1 MLIVCPAC
9 SASYRLA
16 PQALGAGR
24 KVRCARCRT
33 EWYADAPLNAKPPLE
48 TEGLPRPGETFAARD
63 DQRSV
68 EPRQADEA
76 EWSPATDEFERET
89 SPDLPPIAGFDE
101 VDPLDVIGE
110 APAEREP
117 NALAGRRRRGARQL
131 RAARPGAP
139 PRSRALAS
147 AVAERPAVAVATLGV
162 AAVFVA
168 ILMRADLV
176 EAAPSLASLY
186 AGIGM
191 PVNVRG
197 LEISDVR
204 SVEEM
209 EEGAP
214 MLLVTGAIANV
225 AQAPRDVPR
234 LRLAV
239 VADDG
244 REVYSWTTVAGRTK
258 IGVGETT
265 QFKARLASPP
275 AEGRRI
281 VVRFLARQDLATHP
295 R

>member
-33 EWYADAPLNAKPPLE
+33 EWYADAPLDANPLLE
-48 TEGLPRPGETFAARD
+48 GEGLPRAGDPFAASNAR
-63 DQRSV
+63 RNP
-68 EPRQADEA
+68 EPQPADEPDWTLGA
-76 EWSPATDEFERET
+76 DELERAKSSE
-89 SPDLPPIAGFDE
+89 LPSIAGFDE
-101 VDPLDVIGE
+101 VDPVDMMGQAQDELD
-110 APAEREP
+110 PD
-117 NALAGRRRRGARQL
+117 ALAGRRRAGARQP
-131 RAARPGAP
+131 RAARNGAP
-139 PRSRALAS
+139 PRRRALVNAL
-147 AVAERPAVAVATLGV
+147 AKRPALAAAALGV
-162 AAVFVA
+162 AALFVA

-186 AGIGM
+186 ARIGM

-197 LEISDVR
+197 LEISGVR
-204 SVEEM
+204 SVEEI

-214 MLLVTGAIANV
+214 MLLVTGTIANV
-225 AQAPRDVPR
+225 AQGPRDVPR

>member
-33 EWYADAPLNAKPPLE
+33 EWYADAPLDAKPPLKA
-48 TEGLPRPGETFAARD
+48 EGLPRAGDPFAAWD

-68 EPRQADEA
+68 EPQPDEP
-76 EWSPATDEFERET
+76 EWTLAIDEPERET
-89 SPDLPPIAGFDE
+89 SPDLPSISGFDE
-101 VDPLDVIGE
+101 ADPVDMMGD
-110 APAEREP
+110 APIDPEP
-117 NALAGRRRRGARQL
+117 DALAGRRRAGARQP
-131 RAARPGAP
+131 RAGRPGAP
-139 PRSRALAS
+139 PRRRALVNAL
-147 AVAERPAVAVATLGV
+147 AKRPALAAAALGV
-162 AAVFVA
+162 GALFVA

-186 AGIGM
+186 ARIGM

-197 LEISDVR
+197 LEISGVR

-214 MLLVTGAIANV
+214 MLLVTGTIANV
-225 AQAPRDVPR
+225 ARGPRDVPR